1 MNTWVVA
8 VVSNSFLPIKDSEGV
23 AVKTSAVKLDDGL
36 LNSCSCTSPRNKTE
50 VGITAGLLPGLTTVH
65 EVHTGEYA
73 TRSNTFGDKDKALG
87 GFSDFGTEFAKCENN
102 VGTINRIN
110 DDDRQGGSKDDHTKQ
125 LFSVEQQMMD
135 LTNLSTLEESVVPS
149 SLPVD
154 LVATTEPQVKSCNE
168 SMVQHPLCT
177 RILVEKKSHGT
188 DQRKGLC
195 KGDTSCSERHTKGLV
210 LDLDDDEESEA
221 KKPILVSAQVN
232 SVVDNEKDS
241 MKGSNS
247 TDNPN
252 ELLVN
257 LPSTSR
263 SETLSWLVMDV

>member
-23 AVKTSAVKLDDGL
+23 AEKTSAVKLEDGL
-36 LNSCSCTSPRNKTE
+36 LNNSWSCTSPRNKTE

-87 GFSDFGTEFAKCENN
+87 GFSDFGTELAKCENN
-102 VGTINRIN
+102 VGTVNRIN
-110 DDDRQGGSKDDHTKQ
+110 DERQGGSRDDHTKQ

-135 LTNLSTLEESVVPS
+135 LTNLSPLEESVVPS

-177 RILVEKKSHGT
+177 RILVEKKPHGT

-195 KGDTSCSERHTKGLV
+195 KGDTSCSERHMEELI
-210 LDLDDDEESEA
+210 LDLDGDEESEA
-221 KKPILVSAQVN
+221 KKPILVSAQVT